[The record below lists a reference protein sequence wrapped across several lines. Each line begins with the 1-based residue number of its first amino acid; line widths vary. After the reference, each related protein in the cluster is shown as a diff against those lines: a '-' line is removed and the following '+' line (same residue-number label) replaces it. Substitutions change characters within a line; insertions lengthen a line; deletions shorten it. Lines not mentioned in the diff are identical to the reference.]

1 MLRALIDN
9 IPDIVYVKDTESRF
23 LAANTTL
30 ARILGMSPN
39 EMPGKTDRDLFPAK
53 YSVVFLA
60 DEKELF
66 RTGEPIINKEEI
78 IFDTHGNEII
88 FQTTKMPLRDSDGKI
103 VGLVGNGHIITERK
117 RAEDEIRKLNK
128 ELEKMVEERTA
139 QLQQVNKEL
148 ESFAYSVSHDLRSP
162 LRHVDG
168 FMRMMFA
175 NIPSPSATA
184 KGYADKINIALK
196 RMAGMID
203 DLLAFSRLGR
213 KEITMSDVNLN
224 TIISSIIDHYSQETL
239 TRDITWKIGDLPVV
253 KGDHNLL
260 QMAFENLISNAIKY
274 TANKSKAEIEIG
286 VNPVAGDYEEIYVK
300 DNGAGFDMAYY
311 NKLFGVFQRLHSG
324 PEFEGTGIGLANV
337 KQIITKH
344 KGYIR
349 AVGKVNE
356 GAVFYVTLPGHMN
369 RNTQGKD
376 NIPHAG

>member
-1 MLRALIDN
+1 
-9 IPDIVYVKDTESRF
+9 
-23 LAANTTL
+23 
-30 ARILGMSPN
+30 
-39 EMPGKTDRDLFPAK
+39 
-53 YSVVFLA
+53 
-60 DEKELF
+60 
-66 RTGEPIINKEEI
+66 
-78 IFDTHGNEII
+78 
-88 FQTTKMPLRDSDGKI
+88 
-103 VGLVGNGHIITERK
+103 
-117 RAEDEIRKLNK
+117 
-128 ELEKMVEERTA
+128 
-139 QLQQVNKEL
+139 
-148 ESFAYSVSHDLRSP
+148 
-162 LRHVDG
+162 
-168 FMRMMFA
+168 MFA
-175 NIPSPSATA
+175 NIPSPSPTA

-213 KEITMSDVNLN
+213 KEITMADVNLN
-224 TIISSIIDHYSQETL
+224 TMISSIIDHYSQETV
-239 TRDITWKIGDLPVV
+239 TRDITWKIGTLPVV

-286 VNPVAGDYEEIYVK
+286 VNPVEGDYEEIYVK

-349 AVGKVNE
+349 AEGKVNE
-356 GAVFYVTLPGHMN
+356 GAVFYVTLPGILN
-369 RNTQGKD
+369 RNTPGKD

>member
-1 MLRALIDN
+1 
-9 IPDIVYVKDTESRF
+9 
-23 LAANTTL
+23 
-30 ARILGMSPN
+30 
-39 EMPGKTDRDLFPAK
+39 
-53 YSVVFLA
+53 
-60 DEKELF
+60 
-66 RTGEPIINKEEI
+66 
-78 IFDTHGNEII
+78 
-88 FQTTKMPLRDSDGKI
+88 
-103 VGLVGNGHIITERK
+103 
-117 RAEDEIRKLNK
+117 
-128 ELEKMVEERTA
+128 
-139 QLQQVNKEL
+139 
-148 ESFAYSVSHDLRSP
+148 
-162 LRHVDG
+162 
-168 FMRMMFA
+168 
-175 NIPSPSATA
+175 
-184 KGYADKINIALK
+184 
-196 RMAGMID
+196 
-203 DLLAFSRLGR
+203 
-213 KEITMSDVNLN
+213 MSDVNLN